1 LRTLNA
7 TNGQIV
13 DTEVLGAF
21 ASTSSP
27 AIQSGWVWVD
37 DLNGA
42 MYAFGGVGAGEL
54 RTLVVNPAQAEVEVG
69 KALLFTAHGLDAFD
83 NPIPAGVVTWNTG
96 VPGSGGLGTV
106 FPIDDHTAFYIA
118 GTVAGDDVL
127 EAAAGGYTGTANVTV
142 LPGALDQIRILD
154 AGGNPLGAVVS
165 IPAGS
170 QLGFTAQAMDRYG
183 NRIEGAVLTWGV
195 EGDIGTVD
203 SAGVF
208 TASTT
213 VGSGFV
219 TATYAGRTGR
229 QAVTIVPGAPD
240 TVDIDLSSMSLE
252 VDSQSLVV
260 ATARDAYGNANPD
273 GVVRWTTTGAGT
285 ILMLTPDGRSILYH
299 APISTTPAT
308 VQLTATIGD
317 VTRTIT
323 LTIVAGP
330 TAEIQV
336 AMLVNG
342 NPLGDAVS
350 IPVGSQRT
358 FVADATDRFGN
369 PIEDATFTW
378 GVTGNIGSV
387 TSAGE
392 FTASTTPGTGFVTAT
407 QGGRTGRQA
416 VTIVPGAPDTL
427 DIDIPSTSLMV
438 DSQSLVVA
446 TARDAYGNAN
456 PDGVVRWTTTGAGT
470 ILMLTPDGRSILYH
484 APISTTPATV
494 QLTATIGDV
503 TRTITLTLA
512 AGPPVGISIDAP
524 GTTVAV
530 GGVLDFDAVVTDQ
543 FGNAVAGATVA
554 WETTAGTI
562 NQQGVFTAPS
572 QPGLVVI
579 TATTAGRQS
588 FVVVEVT
595 SGALEQFSR
604 QATSATSLAFLV
616 AAVVAVAAGVFVF
629 IRYREARR
637 ELEDL
642 RKRGGGPG
650 EP

>member
-1 LRTLNA
+1 VALANGYVYGTAWDGRLRTLNA

-323 LTIVAGP
+323 LT
-330 TAEIQV
+330 
-336 AMLVNG
+336 
-342 NPLGDAVS
+342 
-350 IPVGSQRT
+350 
-358 FVADATDRFGN
+358 
-369 PIEDATFTW
+369 
-378 GVTGNIGSV
+378 
-387 TSAGE
+387 
-392 FTASTTPGTGFVTAT
+392 
-407 QGGRTGRQA
+407 
-416 VTIVPGAPDTL
+416 
-427 DIDIPSTSLMV
+427 
-438 DSQSLVVA
+438 
-446 TARDAYGNAN
+446 
-456 PDGVVRWTTTGAGT
+456 
-470 ILMLTPDGRSILYH
+470 
-484 APISTTPATV
+484 
-494 QLTATIGDV
+494 
-503 TRTITLTLA
+503 LA